1 MIQFNLLPDVKMQY
15 VKAKRTKRLIISTA
29 TLLSI
34 GSIVVVGVLF
44 SVVQFG
50 QKTHI
55 KGLTEDI
62 KIETAKIQSTEG
74 LNELLTVQ
82 NQLTL
87 LPDLHKNKMETSR
100 LFDYVTFVSPIGVK
114 VSTLSFD
121 AKAGIII
128 LQGTADEIATVN
140 KFVDN
145 IKAVTYK
152 TQDTVG
158 ETVGL
163 PAFSKV
169 STQLSGD
176 NEEATFKIQLNFDP
190 LIFANTL
197 EVEMKLENQTFS
209 TATEGTQ

>member
-34 GSIVVVGVLF
+34 GCIVILGILF

-55 KGLTEDI
+55 KGLTNDI
-62 KIETAKIQSTEG
+62 KSETAKIKSTEG

-87 LPDLHKNKMETSR
+87 LPGLHENKMKTSR
-100 LFDYVTFVSPIGVK
+100 LFDYITFASPTGVK
-114 VSTLSFD
+114 VTSLSFD
-121 AKAGIII
+121 AESGIIVA
-128 LQGTADEIATVN
+128 QGNADKIATVN

-152 TQDTVG
+152 TQNTLDDI
-158 ETVGL
+158 GL

-169 STQLSGD
+169 STQLNGD
-176 NEEATFKIQLNFDP
+176 NEEASFRIQLNFDP
-190 LIFANTL
+190 LIFSNTL
-197 EVEMKLENQTFS
+197 DVEMKLEGQTFS
-209 TATEGTQ
+209 TTTEGVQ

>member
-34 GSIVVVGVLF
+34 GSIVVVGILF

-55 KGLTEDI
+55 NGLTEDI

-114 VSTLSFD
+114 VATLSFD
-121 AKAGIII
+121 AKSGIII
-128 LQGTADEIATVN
+128 LLGTADEIATVN

-152 TQDTVG
+152 TQNTVG
-158 ETVGL
+158 DPTGL

-176 NEEATFKIQLNFDP
+176 NEEATFKIQLSFDP

-209 TATEGTQ
+209 TNTEGTQ